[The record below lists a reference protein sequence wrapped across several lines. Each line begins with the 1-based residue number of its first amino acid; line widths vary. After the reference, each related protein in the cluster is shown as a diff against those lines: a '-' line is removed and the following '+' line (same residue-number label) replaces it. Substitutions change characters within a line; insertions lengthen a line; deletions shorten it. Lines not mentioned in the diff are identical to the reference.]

1 FDVLKQQADGIL
13 DEAKAELCNLAG
25 NLELEELISQQDCDT
40 DDDDDNKEGWVD
52 ERKEMTAME
61 KDELDESVGPLRL
74 MLTKLRKA
82 AFVIKNSTT
91 IILPKWFSTLEDL
104 GLSAC
109 MIPHDVSTCWNSTFD
124 MLDFAIDYRAALD
137 SITSDRDM

>member
-1 FDVLKQQADGIL
+1 
-13 DEAKAELCNLAG
+13 AKAELCNLAG

-40 DDDDDNKEGWVD
+40 DDDDDNEEGWVD
-52 ERKEMTAME
+52 ERKEMTVME

-82 AFVIKNSTT
+82 AFTIKNSTT

-104 GLSAC
+104 GLSAR
-109 MIPHDVSTCWNSTFD
+109 MIPRNVSTRWNSTFD

-137 SITSDRDM
+137 SIT